1 MFIYYEQQFLTLGA
15 SEKGVISIHLPNI
28 PFKGEHLPYMKHI
41 SLC

>member
-28 PFKGEHLPYMKHI
+28 RL
-41 SLC
+41 